1 MVMALKDYFYFTKN
15 ERRGVVALLVVI
27 AVLFGVRIYLQWTV
41 DSGQLTVNNS
51 TTNSQ
56 LFTDVHQHVST
67 HDSPIGRITDS
78 PKYKAYTKRK
88 EVEVEL
94 NSADTLQLQ
103 ELRGIGPGFARRI
116 VKYREKLGGY
126 YAVEQLME
134 VYGFTEELYKQVAR
148 NVTVDAS
155 KIKKLDVNNLGIAEL
170 KRHPYISF
178 YEAKA
183 IVEYRNSKASTHI
196 DTIDELANLPD
207 LKENWEVIKIY
218 IKVE

>member
-1 MVMALKDYFYFTKN
+1 MALKDYFYFTKD
-15 ERRGVVALLVVI
+15 ERRGVTALLVVI

-41 DSGQLTVNNS
+41 DSGQLTVNNCTS
-51 TTNSQ
+51 NSQ
-56 LFTDVHQHVST
+56 LST

-78 PKYKAYTKRK
+78 PKYKPYTKRTEK
-88 EVEVEL
+88 DVMVEL

-126 YAVEQLME
+126 YAKEQLME
-134 VYGFTEELYKQVAR
+134 VYGFTDSLYKQVSPH
-148 NVTVDAS
+148 VTVDAS
-155 KIKKLDVNNLGIAEL
+155 KIQKLNINELGIAEL

-178 YEAKA
+178 FEAKA
-183 IVEYRNSKASTHI
+183 IVEYRNSLKSGRI
-196 DTIDELANLPD
+196 ESLDELAKLPD
-207 LKENWEVIKIY
+207 LKENWEVIRIY

>member
-1 MVMALKDYFYFTKN
+1 MALKDYFYFTRE

-67 HDSPIGRITDS
+67 HDSP
-78 PKYKAYTKRK
+78 KYKPYTKRTER
-88 EVEVEL
+88 EVMLEL

-126 YAVEQLME
+126 YAKEQLME
-134 VYGFTEELYKQVAR
+134 IYGFTEELYGKVAPHI
-148 NVTVDAS
+148 TVDAS
-155 KIKKLDVNNLGIAEL
+155 KIRRLDVNAHGIAEL
-170 KRHPYISF
+170 KLHPYISF

-183 IVEYRNSKASTHI
+183 IVEYRNTKPSKRI
-196 DTIDELANLPD
+196 DSIDELADLPD
-207 LKENWEVIKIY
+207 LKENWEVIRIY

>member
-1 MVMALKDYFYFTKN
+1 MALKDYFYFTRE

-27 AVLFGVRIYLQWTV
+27 AVLFGVRMFIV
-41 DSGQLTVNNS
+41 GEPNNS
-51 TTNSQ
+51 VIGEPVNRLIEEPLS
-56 LFTDVHQHVST
+56 V
-67 HDSPIGRITDS
+67 DSPIGRITDS
-78 PKYKAYTKRK
+78 PKYKPYTKR
-88 EVEVEL
+88 EVREVMLEL

-126 YAVEQLME
+126 YAKEQLME
-134 VYGFTEELYKQVAR
+134 IYGFTEELYGKVAPHI
-148 NVTVDAS
+148 TVDAS
-155 KIKKLDVNNLGIAEL
+155 KIRRLDVNTLVIAEL
-170 KRHPYISF
+170 KQHPYISF

>member
-15 ERRGVVALLVVI
+15 ERRGVVALLVII
-27 AVLFGVRIYLQWTV
+27 AALFVVRATV
-41 DSGQLTVNNS
+41 DNGQLTVNNS

-67 HDSPIGRITDS
+67 HDSP
-78 PKYKAYTKRK
+78 KYKPYTKRTER
-88 EVEVEL
+88 EVMLEL

-134 VYGFTEELYKQVAR
+134 VYGFTEALYKQVAR

>member
-1 MVMALKDYFYFTKN
+1 MALKDYFYFTKD
-15 ERRGVVALLVVI
+15 ERRGVTALLVVI

-41 DSGQLTVNNS
+41 DSGQLTVNNCTS
-51 TTNSQ
+51 NSQ
-56 LFTDVHQHVST
+56 LST

-78 PKYKAYTKRK
+78 PKYKPYTKREEK
-88 EVEVEL
+88 KVMVEL

-126 YAVEQLME
+126 YAKEQLME
-134 VYGFTEELYKQVAR
+134 VYGFTDSLYKQVSPH
-148 NVTVDAS
+148 VTVDAS
-155 KIKKLDVNNLGIAEL
+155 KIQKLNINEFGIAEL

-178 YEAKA
+178 FEAKA
-183 IVEYRNSKASTHI
+183 IVEYRNSLKSGRI
-196 DTIDELANLPD
+196 ESLDELAKLPD
-207 LKENWEVIKIY
+207 LKENFEVIRIY

>member
-1 MVMALKDYFYFTKN
+1 MALKDYFYFTRE

-27 AVLFGVRIYLQWTV
+27 AILFGVRMFIV
-41 DSGQLTVNNS
+41 GEPNNS
-51 TTNSQ
+51 VIGEPVNRLIEEPLS
-56 LFTDVHQHVST
+56 V
-67 HDSPIGRITDS
+67 DSPIGRITDS
-78 PKYKAYTKRK
+78 PMYKPYTKRTER
-88 EVEVEL
+88 EVMLEL

-126 YAVEQLME
+126 YAKEQLME
-134 VYGFTEELYKQVAR
+134 IYGFTEELYGKVAPHI
-148 NVTVDAS
+148 TVDAS
-155 KIKKLDVNNLGIAEL
+155 KIRRLDVNAHGIAEL
-170 KRHPYISF
+170 KLHPYISF

-183 IVEYRNSKASTHI
+183 IVEYRNTKPSKRI
-196 DTIDELANLPD
+196 DSIDELADLPD

>member
-1 MVMALKDYFYFTKN
+1 MALKDYFYFTRE

-78 PKYKAYTKRK
+78 PKYKPYTKRTER
-88 EVEVEL
+88 EVMLEL

-126 YAVEQLME
+126 YAKEQLME
-134 VYGFTEELYKQVAR
+134 IYGFTEELYGKVAPHI
-148 NVTVDAS
+148 TVDAS
-155 KIKKLDVNNLGIAEL
+155 KIRRLDVNTLGIAEL
-170 KRHPYISF
+170 KQHPYISF

-183 IVEYRNSKASTHI
+183 MVEYRNSKPSKRI
-196 DTIDELANLPD
+196 DSIDELADLPD
-207 LKENWEVIKIY
+207 LKENWEVIMIY